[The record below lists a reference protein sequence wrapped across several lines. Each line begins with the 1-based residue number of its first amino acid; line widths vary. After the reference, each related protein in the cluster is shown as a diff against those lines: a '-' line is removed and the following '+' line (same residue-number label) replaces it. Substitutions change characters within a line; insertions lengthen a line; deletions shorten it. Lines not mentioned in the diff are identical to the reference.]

1 MPRPRSTLPPCRG
14 PSALADSGNT
24 GELIALALKRAGT
37 SHLFTLNGGHIWPI
51 LTGATEHGI
60 RIVDVRHEQSA
71 AFAAEGWA
79 KVTRECGVAAVTAGP
94 GVTNAVTALAQAQ
107 SGDGPML
114 VLGGRA
120 PVARW
125 GMGSLQEMDHV
136 AVVKTLTKQ
145 AVTLESPEDAFA
157 CVLQLMRTALSRRT
171 GPVFMDIPIDVFFGA
186 ADLPEATEH
195 LTSDPGPP
203 PDPDAVRR
211 VAGLVRDAQRPA
223 VIAGGAVWWA
233 HAEDELRRFVEAAHL
248 PTSVNGMARGM
259 LPPGHPLFF
268 SRARGQALG
277 QADLILVV
285 GVPLDFRLNFGQPP
299 VFADDAKIVYVDV
312 DGHRK
317 HRPAEVSILGD
328 VKAALAA
335 LAAAADGTP
344 ERHAWLEQLRK
355 AEAEA
360 RARDKTMTESDS
372 SPVHPARLI
381 AEVNRFADPDAIIV
395 GDGGDFVSFAGR
407 LIERERPGLWIDP
420 GPFGALGSGPA
431 YAMAAKLAKPDRQVI
446 LLSGDGAF
454 GFSAMEFD
462 TLVRHKVPVVCV
474 IGNNGIWALEK
485 HPMQSMLGLS
495 IAADLAP
502 RTRYDQ
508 VVEALGGFGQLVDR
522 PEEIRPALERAFK
535 AGVPACINVICDP
548 EAEYPRSSVLM

>member
-1 MPRPRSTLPPCRG
+1 
-14 PSALADSGNT
+14 LADSGNT
-24 GELIALALKRAGT
+24 GQLIAMALKRAGT

-51 LTGATEHGI
+51 LTGATEHGL

-107 SGDGPML
+107 SGDSPML

-125 GMGSLQEMDHV
+125 GMGSLQEMNHV

-157 CVLQLMRTALSRRT
+157 CVLQLTRTALSRRT

-195 LTSDPGPP
+195 LTPDPGPP

-211 VAGLVRDAQRPA
+211 VAGLLHDAQRPA

-259 LPPGHPLFF
+259 LPPGHPQFF
-268 SRARGQALG
+268 PRARGQALG

-285 GVPLDFRLNFGQPP
+285 GVPLDFRLNFGQAP

-312 DGHRK
+312 DDHRK

-335 LAAAADGTP
+335 LAAAGDGTP
-344 ERHAWLEQLRK
+344 ERHDWLEQLRT

-360 RARDKTMTESDS
+360 RARDKTMIESDS

-381 AEVNRFADPDAIIV
+381 AEVNRFSDPDAIIV

-407 LIERERPGLWIDP
+407 LIERDKPGLWVDP

-431 YAMAAKLAKPDRQVI
+431 YAMAAKLAHPDRQVI

-462 TLVRHKVPVVCV
+462 TLVRHKVPLVCV

-485 HPMQSMLGLS
+485 HPMQNLLGLS
-495 IAADLAP
+495 IAADLAS

-522 PEEIRPALERAFK
+522 PEQIRPALERAFK
-535 AGVPACINVICDP
+535 AGMPACINVICDP
-548 EAEYPRSSVLM
+548 DAEYPRSSVLM

>member
-1 MPRPRSTLPPCRG
+1 M
-14 PSALADSGNT
+14 ADSGNT

-51 LTGATEHGI
+51 LTGATEHGL

-107 SGDGPML
+107 SGDSPML

-145 AVTLESPEDAFA
+145 AVTLESPDDAFA
-157 CVLQLMRTALSRRT
+157 CALQLTRTALSRRT
-171 GPVFMDIPIDVFFGA
+171 GPVFMDIPIDVLFGA

-195 LTSDPGPP
+195 LTPDPGPP

-211 VAGLVRDAQRPA
+211 VAGLIRDAQRPA

-259 LPPGHPLFF
+259 LPPGHALFF
-268 SRARGQALG
+268 PRARGQALG

-285 GVPLDFRLNFGQPP
+285 GVPLDFRLNFGQAP

-312 DGHRK
+312 DDHRK

-328 VKAALAA
+328 VKATVAS
-335 LAAAADGTP
+335 LAAAGDGTP
-344 ERHAWLEQLRK
+344 ERHDWLEQLRK

-360 RARDKTMTESDS
+360 RARDKTMIESDS

-381 AEVNRFADPDAIIV
+381 AEVNSFADPDAIIV

-407 LIERERPGLWIDP
+407 LIERDKPGLWVDP

-431 YAMAAKLAKPDRQVI
+431 YAMAAKLAHPDRQVI

-485 HPMQSMLGLS
+485 HPMQNLLGLS

-508 VVEALGGFGQLVDR
+508 VVDALGGFGQLVDR
-522 PEEIRPALERAFK
+522 PEQIRPALERAFK

-548 EAEYPRSSVLM
+548 DAEYPRSSVLM